1 MLLTCLVFTFFIK
14 NKKEKNT
21 SEKEKG
27 ADTKEITVDITL
39 EELQKLQTLLVSPSS
54 SSPAD
59 SKAVDS
65 VKY

>member
-1 MLLTCLVFTFFIK
+1 MLLTCFVYFIK

-21 SEKEKG
+21 PEKKKD
-27 ADTKEITVDITL
+27 ADIKETTANITL

-54 SSPAD
+54 SSSAD